1 VGKPVVRLGNAVFA
15 CGFAWDERSGSL
27 LARVDSLI
35 MAAKS
40 GRRRA
45 RRSRTSSS
53 LSDLPA
59 SAGRSKDH
67 QIRVVIE
74 TPKGCRNKFAYDPSF
89 RTFELKKTLP
99 AGMAFPYDFGFV
111 PSTLAADGDPL
122 DVLVLMEEPAF
133 PGCLVR
139 CRLLG
144 AILGEQEDEDE
155 GVVRN
160 DRLVAVEAGNERY
173 NDFRRISDL
182 SDKFLEELEAF
193 FVNYHQLSGKK
204 YRIIKTVGPNK
215 ARKLTRRLHARS
227 ATASK

>member
-1 VGKPVVRLGNAVFA
+1 MAVKRVRRTGKPRAPA
-15 CGFAWDERSGSL
+15 SL
-27 LARVDSLI
+27 A
-35 MAAKS
+35 
-40 GRRRA
+40 
-45 RRSRTSSS
+45 
-53 LSDLPA
+53 DLPA

-67 QIRVVIE
+67 QLRVVIE
-74 TPKGCRNKFAYDPSF
+74 TPKGCRNKFAYNPAL
-89 RTFELKKTLP
+89 RAFELKTTLP

-122 DVLVLMEEPAF
+122 DILVLMDEPAF

-144 AILGEQEDEDE
+144 AILGEQEGADE

-160 DRLVAVEAGNERY
+160 DRLVGVEAGNERY
-173 NDFRRISDL
+173 KDFRRISDL

-204 YRIIKTVGPNK
+204 YRILKTVGPNK
-215 ARKLTRRLHARS
+215 ARKLTRQLHERRS
-227 ATASK
+227 

>member
-1 VGKPVVRLGNAVFA
+1 
-15 CGFAWDERSGSL
+15 
-27 LARVDSLI
+27 

-40 GRRRA
+40 ARRR
-45 RRSRTSSS
+45 RKPRTPPS
-53 LSDLPA
+53 LADLPA
-59 SAGRSKDH
+59 SAGRSRDH
-67 QIRVVIE
+67 QIHVVIE
-74 TPKGCRNKFAYDPSF
+74 TPKGCRNKFAFNPTF

-133 PGCLVR
+133 PGCVVR

-144 AILGEQEDEDE
+144 AILGEQEDRDE

-160 DRLVAVEAGNERY
+160 DRLVGVEADNERY

-204 YRIIKTVGPNK
+204 YRILKAVGPNK
-215 ARKLTRRLHARS
+215 ARRLTRQLRARS
-227 ATASK
+227 ATSSK